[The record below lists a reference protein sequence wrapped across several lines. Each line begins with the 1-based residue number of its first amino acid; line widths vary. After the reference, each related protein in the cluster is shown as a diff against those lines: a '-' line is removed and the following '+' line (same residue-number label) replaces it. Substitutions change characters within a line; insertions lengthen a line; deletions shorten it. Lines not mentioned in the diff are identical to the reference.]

1 MAQSG
6 ELTELSA
13 RKKAAR
19 SAAAAA
25 RDSLP
30 EELRAAWSIEACKAA
45 IHWMEHKAPGAV
57 QSFMAYAPF
66 RSELDTSP
74 LARWGWQTGTAVI
87 VPRCIREDRSMELY
101 VIGSLED
108 LIPGAYGIME
118 PDAARAQRCGDLFIP
133 DVVFVP
139 GLAFDRNGGRL
150 GYGGGYYDR
159 FRDRLSA
166 AAAAA
171 STVVPPWIGIGYESQ
186 WMDNVPMES
195 HDARVDAVVTE
206 LGLRSTKA
214 DNSSS
219 PTEGANNGSDAF

>member
-6 ELTELSA
+6 EPTELSA
-13 RKKAAR
+13 RKKEAR

-45 IHWMEHKAPGAV
+45 IQWMEHKAPGTV
-57 QSFMAYAPF
+57 QSFMTYAPF
-66 RSELDTSP
+66 RSELDTSL
-74 LARWGWQTGTAVI
+74 LARWGWQTGTTVI

-101 VIGSLED
+101 VIRGWEELS
-108 LIPGAYGIME
+108 PGAYGIME
-118 PDAARAQRCGDLFIP
+118 PDATRAQRCGDLLIP

-139 GLAFDRNGGRL
+139 GLAFDTNGGRL

-159 FRDRLSA
+159 FRDRLCAVA
-166 AAAAA
+166 AG
-171 STVVPPWIGIGYESQ
+171 TMVPPWIGIGYESQ

-206 LGLRSTKA
+206 LGVRSTKA
-214 DNSSS
+214 DNSRSS
-219 PTEGANNGSDAF
+219 KEGANNGFDAF